1 MVGQDACGRCLST
14 PDRLLRGVS
23 AVLPM
28 LGKLRGLGGATRLAT
43 EAGCSFA
50 GGTPVVMADG
60 TSRAVEALH
69 AGDYVLA
76 KDEKTGK
83 VEAQEVTA
91 TVHHPAATLV
101 TVTFAGADGKTQAIV
116 CTPEH
121 PFFVDGKGWVEAGSL
136 GIGTSIVTRAGP
148 VLAVKSLDWQRSGQ
162 AKSAFTVYNFTVD
175 QDHTFFVGTA
185 NGGAW
190 THNGTCGLYQFS
202 DATRGGKPYIGKSVD
217 LARRLAEHVR
227 DKRIPN
233 IGAATETAFPA
244 GTSSTDLEIAEQRAI
259 DAAGGINSGTLAN
272 RVNPIGKGRINLMGP
287 GYIRP

>member
-1 MVGQDACGRCLST
+1 
-14 PDRLLRGVS
+14 
-23 AVLPM
+23 
-28 LGKLRGLGGATRLAT
+28 
-43 EAGCSFA
+43 
-50 GGTPVVMADG
+50 MADG
-60 TSRAVEALH
+60 TSRAVEAIH

-148 VLAVKSLDWQRSGQ
+148 TLAVKGLDWKRSAQ
-162 AKSAFTVYNFTVD
+162 AKPGLTTPAFTVYNFTVD
-175 QDHTFFVGTA
+175 ASHTFFVGTA

-190 THNGTCGLYQFS
+190 THNDSCALLQAVKDLHDAKFS
-202 DATRGGKPYIGKSVD
+202 HPISNRMNTTAILVTDAG
-217 LARRLAEHVR
+217 EF
-227 DKRIPN
+227 
-233 IGAATETAFPA
+233 AATNVNGAHAEPTAVINALENGVDP
-244 GTSSTDLEIAEQRAI
+244 SQMTDIGISRAPCKACAMFLEQL
-259 DAAGGINSGTLAN
+259 GVKVHYWS
-272 RVNPIGKGRINLMGP
+272 KGSQISK
-287 GYIRP
+287 